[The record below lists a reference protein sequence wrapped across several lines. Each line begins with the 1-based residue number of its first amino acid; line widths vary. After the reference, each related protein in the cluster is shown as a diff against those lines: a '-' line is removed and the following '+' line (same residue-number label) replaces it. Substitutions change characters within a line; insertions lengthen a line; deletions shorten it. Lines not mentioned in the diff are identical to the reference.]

1 MLNGNNG
8 SNNYNGIRG
17 YAINAIQNNPEIRD
31 NPQYQDMIQ
40 AIMNNDSKTGIEIA
54 NKILQ
59 NSGVSKGAGIERAI
73 KMFNFPI
80 GRQR

>member
-1 MLNGNNG
+1 MFNQNQGKG
-8 SNNYNGIRG
+8 GYPGIRG

-31 NPQYQDMIQ
+31 NPQYQEMIR
-40 AIMNNDSKTGIEIA
+40 AIMNNDSQKGIEIA

-73 KMFNFPI
+73 QMFNLPF
-80 GRQR
+80 GQK

>member
-1 MLNGNNG
+1 MLNGNNRNG
-8 SNNYNGIRG
+8 YNGIRG

-40 AIMNNDSKTGIEIA
+40 AIVNNDSKAGIEIA

-59 NSGVSKGAGIERAI
+59 NSGVSRGAGIERAI
-73 KMFNFPI
+73 QMFNLPI